1 MLPAMSSIGRRMC
14 CARNKRYSAGCG
26 PSLCGHVL
34 YIVRHSENCT
44 KTKDGDYSENDDDT
58 DGVERSTHLLFIR
71 TGVERW
77 LGVW

>member
-1 MLPAMSSIGRRMC
+1 MG
-14 CARNKRYSAGCG
+14 CARNRHSVWFE

-34 YIVRHSENCT
+34 YIVRHSEHQT
-44 KTKDGDYSENDDDT
+44 VTKDGDYSENDDDT
-58 DGVERSTHLLFIR
+58 DGDERSTHLLFIR